1 MSDDAV
7 KIPPAVSG
15 VGGWLDDR
23 FHGARGVRVL
33 MRKVFPDHWSFML
46 GEIALW
52 SFVILLLTGTF
63 LALFFV
69 PSMAPVVYHG
79 SYTKLDGITMSQ
91 AYQSTLNISFDVRGG
106 LLIRQIHHW
115 AADLFMVAILAH
127 LLRVFFTGAYRK
139 PREVNW
145 LIGIGIFTLGLLEGL
160 FGYSLPDDQ
169 LSGAGLRILE
179 GVLQG
184 IPIIGTYAA
193 FFLFGGP
200 YPGDSIV
207 PRMYILHVFLVPGL
221 ILALITAHLFI
232 MFHQKHTQMPMKG
245 NTEKNVTGQPF
256 WPYFLLK
263 GQAWFFFIFGILV
276 VLSTFAQ
283 INPIWLYGPYT
294 PLAISSASQPDWY
307 MGILEG
313 ALRMMPSWEI
323 NFLGHTLSLSV
334 LIPGLLVIGA
344 LFTALAIWPFFEQ
357 WATGD
362 RAVHNINDRPRN
374 APVRTGTGVAGVLF
388 YGILWAEGAN
398 DVLADQFQIPLYTIT
413 WIARVAIFVVPIGA
427 YFVTKRICLGLQRK
441 DAELLTH
448 GLEIGIIRQL
458 PSGEFIEESRP
469 LNEEELAVVESK
481 KVVAAL
487 PAPGEPD
494 ANGVPAPAA
503 RGVVGWARSVA
514 NRAFTETV
522 AVADGHGNGHG
533 HPNGHEGGRRGR
545 RARGR
550 RGADSGERRP
560 RGTLR
565 GGPAVPRDRESA
577 PVPWH
582 RGASLA
588 SGRTTRPFGI
598 IQAGSPLMAKADRRR
613 VARISAPTVTTTP
626 RISDVD
632 RDRPALRFWSG

>member
-7 KIPPAVSG
+7 KIPAAVSG

-52 SFVILLLTGTF
+52 SFVILLLTGTY

-69 PSMAPVVYHG
+69 PSAAPVVYHG
-79 SYTKLDGITMSQ
+79 SYAKLDGISMSQ

-115 AADLFMVAILAH
+115 AADLFMVAIMAH

-145 LIGIGIFTLGLLEGL
+145 LIGIVLFTLGLLEGL

-169 LSGAGLRILE
+169 LSGAGLRITE

-184 IPIIGTYAA
+184 VPIVGTYAA
-193 FFLFGGP
+193 YFLFGGP
-200 YPGDSIV
+200 FPGSAII
-207 PRMYILHVFLVPGL
+207 PRLYILHVFLIPGI

-232 MFHQKHTQMPMKG
+232 MFHQKHTQMPGLG
-245 NTEKNVTGQPF
+245 NTEKNVVGQPF

-263 GQAWFFFIFGILV
+263 GQAWFFFIFGALA

-294 PLAISSASQPDWY
+294 PLAISSASQPDFY

-313 ALRMMPSWEI
+313 SLRMMPAWEI

-334 LIPGLLVIGA
+334 VIPALLP
-344 LFTALAIWPFFEQ
+344 LAIIFTGAALWPFFEQ

-362 RAVHNINDRPRN
+362 RAQHHVNDRPRN
-374 APVRTGTGVAGVLF
+374 APVRTGVGVAAVCF

-398 DVLADQFQIPLYTIT
+398 DVLANALQIPLYTVT
-413 WIARVAIFVVPIGA
+413 WISRVAVFVVPIGA
-427 YFVTKRICLGLQRK
+427 FFVTKRICIGLQRK

-448 GLEIGIIRQL
+448 GVEIGIIRQL
-458 PSGEFIEESRP
+458 PTGEFIEEARP
-469 LNEEELAVVESK
+469 LTDEERAVVEAK
-481 KVVAAL
+481 KVPAAL
-487 PAPGEPD
+487 PAPGQPD
-494 ANGVPAPAA
+494 ENGVPSPGTS
-503 RGVVGWARSVA
+503 GVLGWARGVA

-522 AVADGHGNGHG
+522 AVGDGHGNGYGHG
-533 HPNGHEGGRRGR
+533 NGHHNGRGVEEGEHAAVGSGEAGEGGSR
-545 RARGR
+545 
-550 RGADSGERRP
+550 SGP
-560 RGTLR
+560 
-565 GGPAVPRDRESA
+565 GPGP
-577 PVPWH
+577 
-582 RGASLA
+582 G
-588 SGRTTRPFGI
+588 SGSGP
-598 IQAGSPLMAKADRRR
+598 GS
-613 VARISAPTVTTTP
+613 SEEH
-626 RISDVD
+626 
-632 RDRPALRFWSG
+632 